1 MVCNELAFCVFVDSA
16 VGPPDWGWVLS
27 LSLFIEVWLIG
38 SVVLVS
44 GGQHSGS
51 GVCALR
57 QPLP

>member
-1 MVCNELAFCVFVDSA
+1 MVCSELAFCGFVDSA
-16 VGPPDWGWVLS
+16 VSPPDWGRVLS

-44 GGQHSGS
+44 GGQRSGS
-51 GVCALR
+51 GVCVLC